1 MAFHVHRHY
10 LTFARGLSAF
20 ALALLFL
27 SSSLPLTADTLWTT
41 EGKRFEG
48 KLAAFKY
55 ELIYF
60 NIYKFGK
67 YHSEKRFPIA
77 EVWKIEFNPP
87 EERRL
92 SGSSETE
99 RYYQRFRKGKRTRT
113 VRVSATSAWVD
124 TGIDLK
130 ANQEILFEA
139 AGEISIS
146 PGMVVFQNGTGKVD
160 LNPRNPIP
168 TQPSGAL
175 IGKIA
180 PPKRGPALFYIGSDK
195 APMRNP
201 QGGRLWLGI
210 NDGSTHDN
218 SGAFSVTIYY

>member
-1 MAFHVHRHY
+1 
-10 LTFARGLSAF
+10 LSI
-20 ALALLFL
+20 LALSL
-27 SSSLPLTADTLWTT
+27 SLPVWGDTLWTT
-41 EGKRFEG
+41 DGKRFEG

-113 VRVSATSAWVD
+113 VTVLSTTGWVD

-139 AGEISIS
+139 SGEISIA
-146 PGMVVFQNGTGKVD
+146 PGTVVFQNGTGKVD
-160 LNPRNPIP
+160 LNPDNPIP
-168 TQPSGAL
+168 TQPSGSL
-175 IGKIA
+175 IGRIA
-180 PPKRGPALFYIGSDK
+180 PARRPPTLFYIGSDK

-201 QGGRLWLGI
+201 QSGRLWLGI
-210 NDGSTHDN
+210 NDGTLGNN
-218 SGAFSVTIYY
+218 SGSFTVTIYY